1 MELPDDLQPF
11 AGAIEATRKPII
23 AIGVQD
29 ETPTD
34 AAASQLGGI
43 PWWPLEWPYPLDNRG
58 RPLLLLT
65 QINFAEAP
73 RLEPFP
79 NQGLLQ
85 FFIGTD
91 NLMGMNLDAILKPT
105 GFLCAYHTDL
115 SQGLRQDFSLLKFG
129 GEDRSPLEEP
139 LQARSLVFQLDTV
152 PVDRGDYRFASLLPE
167 IAADDHLTELYG
179 ETFWAPF
186 MRLGGY
192 PTFTQED
199 PRVDRSGPALGDVS
213 LLTVDTWEGIM
224 WGDSGVAQFFIHEH
238 DLRSRNFSRVAYHW
252 DCL

>member
-1 MELPDDLQPF
+1 M
-11 AGAIEATRKPII
+11 
-23 AIGVQD
+23 
-29 ETPTD
+29 
-34 AAASQLGGI
+34 
-43 PWWPLEWPYPLDNRG
+43 
-58 RPLLLLT
+58 
-65 QINFAEAP
+65 
-73 RLEPFP
+73 
-79 NQGLLQ
+79 
-85 FFIGTD
+85 
-91 NLMGMNLDAILKPT
+91 
-105 GFLCAYHTDL
+105 
-115 SQGLRQDFSLLKFG
+115 LKFG

-139 LQARSLVFQLDTV
+139 LQARSLVFQLDTM
-152 PVDRGDYRFASLLPE
+152 PVDRGDYRFATLLRE